1 MAAQKNK
8 DIRLQVPGGETTVLL
23 HTCCAPCSSAII
35 EAMLKD
41 GITPVIYYCNPN
53 IYPLEE
59 YEIRKNE
66 CTRYAQALGLEIVDA
81 DYDHERWLEEVKGL
95 ENEPERGGRCLKCFK
110 IRLLRTAQYAAQRG
124 IKVITTTL
132 ASSRWKSL
140 DQINEAG
147 RWACQ
152 QVVPPDGREGR
163 ISAAPLTSVRCS
175 ENIEAVTVP
184 DPNVSEWSVCPT
196 GAVGDSRLGVD
207 MVPPDGRVIWWNHNW
222 RKNGL
227 QERRLQIIKEYDF
240 YNQLY
245 CGCEFSMHRN
255 QSTGLPSS
263 SDLTS
268 TTQFSLTSDG
278 ISSLL

>member
-1 MAAQKNK
+1 MAKG
-8 DIRLQVPGGETTVLL
+8 RLEIQAPMGEKTVLL

-35 EAMLKD
+35 EAMISN

-66 CTRYAQALGLEIVDA
+66 CTRYARSLGLEIIDA
-81 DYDHERWLEEVKGL
+81 DYDHEAWLEAIRGM
-95 ENEPERGGRCLKCFK
+95 ENEPERGGRCLKCFRL
-110 IRLLRTAQYAAQRG
+110 RLLRTAEYAMQRG

-147 RWACQ
+147 LWACSQ
-152 QVVPPDGREGR
+152 INGRS
-163 ISAAPLTSVRCS
+163 SAAPLESV
-175 ENIEAVTVP
+175 V
-184 DPNVSEWSVCPT
+184 
-196 GAVGDSRLGVD
+196 
-207 MVPPDGRVIWWNHNW
+207 WWDQNW
-222 RKNGL
+222 RKGGL

-245 CGCEFSMHRN
+245 CGCEFSMRK
-255 QSTGLPSS
+255 
-263 SDLTS
+263 
-268 TTQFSLTSDG
+268 DG
-278 ISSLL
+278 

>member
-1 MAAQKNK
+1 M
-8 DIRLQVPGGETTVLL
+8 GEKTVLL

-35 EAMLKD
+35 EAMMQN

-53 IYPLEE
+53 IYPQEE

-81 DYDHERWLEEVKGL
+81 DYDHENWLCEMKGL

-110 IRLLRTAQYAAQRG
+110 LRLLRTARYARERG

-140 DQINEAG
+140 DQINQAG
-147 RWACQ
+147 LWAC
-152 QVVPPDGREGR
+152 RA
-163 ISAAPLTSVRCS
+163 ISSGNTS
-175 ENIEAVTVP
+175 ENP
-184 DPNVSEWSVCPT
+184 DK
-196 GAVGDSRLGVD
+196 
-207 MVPPDGRVIWWNHNW
+207 VIWWDQNW
-222 RKNGL
+222 RKGGL

-245 CGCEFSMHRN
+245 CGCEFSMRK
-255 QSTGLPSS
+255 
-263 SDLTS
+263 D
-268 TTQFSLTSDG
+268 
-278 ISSLL
+278 